1 MTYKQ
6 ANSIRELVYQLSNT
20 WLSEPYACALERETC
35 TKETWKCHL
44 YQKIG
49 ETHYMG
55 ELWALAL
62 AIEKA
67 GCGIKITESTYN
79 RGTTK
84 PEYVESICIY

>member
-20 WLSEPYACALERETC
+20 WVSEPYVCALEHETS
-35 TKETWKCHL
+35 TNDTWICHL
-44 YQKIG
+44 YQKRG
-49 ETHYMG
+49 ETGYKS
-55 ELWALAL
+55 ELWAIAN

-79 RGTTK
+79 R
-84 PEYVESICIY
+84 